1 MSVDR
6 SKNGDGKILCLEP
19 NRAGIRPECDPFY
32 ASKRLRKTE
41 LMCVGENRDCIVHET
56 YYLDQVITLRKH
68 CTFNLFAR

>member
-19 NRAGIRPECDPFY
+19 NRAGIKPDCDPFY

-56 YYLDQVITLRKH
+56 YYVDQVITLRKH
-68 CTFNLFAR
+68 